1 MKFGYHL
8 VKNCLQTFKSQE
20 MQNCSCPLGLENTE
34 GPVAAVQCK
43 GEEQM
48 RNALHLIYKLDV
60 IQCSAVVGAI
70 GALHCSGGG
79 KD

>member
-8 VKNCLQTFKSQE
+8 VKNCLQTFESGE
-20 MQNCSCPLGLENTE
+20 MQNCSCPLGLENAE
-34 GPVAAVQCK
+34 GPVAAMQCK

-48 RNALHLIYKLDV
+48 RNALHLIHKLDV
-60 IQCSAVVGAI
+60 IQCSGWLVQLV
-70 GALHCSGGG
+70 HCSGGG